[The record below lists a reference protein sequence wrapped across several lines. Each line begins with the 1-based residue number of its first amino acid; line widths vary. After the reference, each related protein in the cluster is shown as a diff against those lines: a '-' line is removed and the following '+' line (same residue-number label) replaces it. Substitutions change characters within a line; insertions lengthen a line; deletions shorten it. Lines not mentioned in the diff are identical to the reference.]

1 MIQFMIFL
9 EGNFHR
15 GGFRRGI
22 EKPHEVTAWLNR
34 FRMRELKTKSM
45 EHIEERMARLDT
57 GSLRHHV
64 LECAKEFKS
73 SWIKLG
79 EALYRIWQEKLY
91 KDWGYL
97 TFDAYTAKEIGV
109 RKQTALKL
117 LRSYCF
123 LQKEEPAYL
132 RRYYSG
138 AVDTA
143 RVPSYNSVN
152 TLRIAK
158 GKKEIGEH
166 NFAALKEQ
174 VLVKGRDEREVRK
187 DLTAL
192 IRQREEVA
200 PEDAQRKK
208 RIAAIQR
215 LLGTLKSI
223 KRDVE
228 YFKLLP
234 NPLIKDT
241 ERLIKKI
248 EAELGQT
255 GTIWPGRSI

>member
-9 EGNFHR
+9 DGNFHP
-15 GGFRRGI
+15 GISRRGI
-22 EKPHEVTAWLNR
+22 EKPHEITTWLNR
-34 FRMRELKTKSM
+34 FRMRELKTKTL
-45 EHIEERMARLDT
+45 ERIEERMARLDT

-64 LECAKEFKS
+64 LECAKEFKC
-73 SWIKLG
+73 SWINLG
-79 EALYRIWQEKLY
+79 EALHRIWQEKLY

-97 TFDAYTAKEIGV
+97 TFDAYTVKEIGV

-117 LRSYCF
+117 LKSYCF
-123 LQKEEPAYL
+123 LQKEAPSHL
-132 RRYYSG
+132 RRYHSG
-138 AVDTA
+138 TVDTA

-158 GKKEIGEH
+158 GKKEIGDQS
-166 NFAALKEQ
+166 FAALKEQ
-174 VLVKGRDEREVRK
+174 VLVMGRGEQEVRK

-200 PEDAQRKK
+200 PEDAKRKK
-208 RIAAIQR
+208 RIAAIKR

-223 KRDVE
+223 KKDVE

-241 ERLIKKI
+241 DRLIKKI
-248 EAELGQT
+248 EAELGLAERKF
-255 GTIWPGRSI
+255 GLEGV